1 MVELYFRFSLL
12 VIVFHVFYNHESYRQ
27 LFKMQIIS
35 SREIQM
41 NCV

>member
-12 VIVFHVFYNHESYRQ
+12 VIVFCVFYNHESYRQ
-27 LFKMQIIS
+27 LFIMQIIS